1 MHDESYQTDNS
12 LLDLP
17 NFLIVG
23 AGKSGTTSI
32 YHYLLQHPD
41 IFMCHPKEPRFL
53 SLGSDRTFNGPG
65 DVLTERVNID
75 TFDDYS
81 ELFKNSG
88 KYKARGEASV
98 DSLYFHW
105 NAIPRIKR
113 YLGDPKIII
122 ILRNPVER
130 AYSAYSYLR
139 RDGWETLSFA
149 EALRVEEER
158 KRLGYK
164 WMWRYREAG
173 LYSEQVRAYLENFAH
188 VRVFLYDDLR
198 SDPQGLIHDLFTF
211 LEVDPDFLPGTSTRH
226 NASGIPRSTF
236 LNALFVK
243 PKRLHAMARTV
254 GGLLIGR
261 QNWIALR
268 ERVRSLV
275 LAKPEPIPAAIAEEL
290 REYYREDILKLERLA
305 GLDLRKWL

>member
-1 MHDESYQTDNS
+1 
-12 LLDLP
+12 
-17 NFLIVG
+17 
-23 AGKSGTTSI
+23 
-32 YHYLLQHPD
+32 
-41 IFMCHPKEPRFL
+41 
-53 SLGSDRTFNGPG
+53 
-65 DVLTERVNID
+65 VLTERVNID